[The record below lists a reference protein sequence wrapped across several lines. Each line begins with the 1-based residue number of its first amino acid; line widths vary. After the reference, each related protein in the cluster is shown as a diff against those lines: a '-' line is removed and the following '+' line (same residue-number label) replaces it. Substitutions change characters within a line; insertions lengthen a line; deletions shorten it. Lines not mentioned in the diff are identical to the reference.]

1 MLVRVQKWSD
11 ADVLALLSRLR
22 KHLLYYVYTCDN
34 TFVTEMH
41 AELRDKPVSEIQ
53 EMVRSLMLQFAL
65 GLSTKNFRTDVI
77 MTNGQNVYV
86 YEHLYES
93 ISQLAENKIGG
104 IWLPNELNRF
114 LQKARQYRGLFLE
127 NQEMYF
133 KRIQVWSKSVAETK
147 SKFYAL
153 RDIYVRESKRR
164 LCQRQG
170 VELARLE
177 LLKKIF
183 SNVPPAHRTNKTA
196 VSTKTLK
203 LWSSE
208 EMEKLVD
215 FVVQI
220 TAQIQS
226 TGSSDLVNHVAE
238 ALHRTDGSCVT
249 KLIDMREKFL
259 KKMPTVRAANLP
271 DIIFDPTS
279 DANKIF
285 SADWSNSN
293 DPYAL
298 GYLAMKSRSLSMTA
312 ARNKYKKRRVID
324 AWSPRPKLRSST
336 LAARGKSSS
345 KANPMSPLALDVAPL
360 KRGRPV
366 GKVQRTASTPRA
378 GEPYTKERAAVM
390 GSLPVEITPVNALP
404 VSDYAAFVQDIAE
417 QCQWT
422 EKAVHNVL
430 RCMQQSIDLYR
441 SNRLVTFFYKVASL
455 TSGVTFQDLFPDVQ
469 LILTQFERRF
479 GSLDNFENFVQRL
492 LDMNSFRTTEQE
504 ANDREDKLDC
514 DRSTT
519 VCTQSNVAKEKA
531 IELRRLVDDGDER
544 DHDRFPRTYHVQQTA
559 RIGNKDT
566 VVKEDEHERG
576 KEGLSLLASLSQT
589 SRTGVED
596 TAEEHTLS
604 TVGKQSSP
612 EDTWDEGVD
621 ADVELDNQ
629 SVNSSE
635 NAWSGSSNLSDPKSS
650 NHNAKDNLYSPLGQY
665 APDSSKRPSK
675 RGKDEQYGKSF
686 VKKRRLDETNSAALK
701 DDDEDDEDD
710 KENESY
716 DEVEYDAYEGEDVE
730 DEPFAE
736 VDSLSSDGEHEE
748 TFHPLQSILN
758 NLESQSTELQE
769 KQRVLVERKEDREWR
784 QRNYMY
790 VDRRYAT
797 ITSDRWQPT
806 ARQ

>member
-11 ADVLALLSRLR
+11 ADVLALLSLLR

-133 KRIQVWSKSVAETK
+133 KRIQVWSEYSLASESDERMKSLPCIGTGKSVAETK

-164 LCQRQG
+164 LCRECACNSNFIVIQRQG

-285 SADWSNSN
+285 SAGKSTEPTWLQIFHVLTSHYVYQDWSNSN

-455 TSGVTFQDLFPDVQ
+455 TSGSNCRIDWNVLSVMFGIWIVLGVTFQDLFPDVQ

-612 EDTWDEGVD
+612 GMLTLWLRCILYHRFTIKNVHYWFAEDTWDEGVD

-635 NAWSGSSNLSDPKSS
+635 NAC
-650 NHNAKDNLYSPLGQY
+650 A
-665 APDSSKRPSK
+665 
-675 RGKDEQYGKSF
+675 
-686 VKKRRLDETNSAALK
+686 
-701 DDDEDDEDD
+701 
-710 KENESY
+710 
-716 DEVEYDAYEGEDVE
+716 
-730 DEPFAE
+730 
-736 VDSLSSDGEHEE
+736 
-748 TFHPLQSILN
+748 
-758 NLESQSTELQE
+758 
-769 KQRVLVERKEDREWR
+769 
-784 QRNYMY
+784 
-790 VDRRYAT
+790 
-797 ITSDRWQPT
+797 
-806 ARQ
+806 